1 MKEDKNQF
9 ESIFISYN
17 GNKALNHL
25 KPLFIIFSKINPYIE
40 DNKSTLI
47 NLMKIKV
54 QLKSKNKHGIKLSTL
69 LR

>member
-9 ESIFISYN
+9 ESIFIYYN

-47 NLMKIKV
+47 NFDENKGAIK
-54 QLKSKNKHGIKLSTL
+54 K
-69 LR
+69 